1 MSHALCSREGQRYI
15 HTNAYR
21 ERHLA
26 LRNVE
31 EIAAS
36 ICAMASYDSRPR
48 ATRSLEY
55 PPLRPSSGTTSN
67 RPTANRPTANRTAAR
82 KGAAVPAGPTQA
94 DHQATAQRLKGVAMM
109 ATAVTFG
116 MFGAFVVTHPVGSA
130 SLTGTTGT
138 GGGATNGTTGGATN
152 GTTQGVTAADPFF
165 DPNPG
170 SGAGQVQAPVFGSG
184 GGSPVLRSSGS

>member
-1 MSHALCSREGQRYI
+1 
-15 HTNAYR
+15 
-21 ERHLA
+21 
-26 LRNVE
+26 
-31 EIAAS
+31 
-36 ICAMASYDSRPR
+36 MASYDSRPR

-55 PPLRPSSGTTSN
+55 PPLRPSSGATSN
-67 RPTANRPTANRTAAR
+67 RPTAARKAANRTAAR

-130 SLTGTTGT
+130 TLAGQV
-138 GGGATNGTTGGATN
+138 GTTGGATN